1 MNAIDLQGRTAV
13 VTGGASGIGFATARR
28 FLKSGARVEIWD
40 LDDDRLALAGR
51 ALDES
56 SAHGEVG
63 RRRVDVSDVDA
74 VTHAAGQAADAIGPV
89 DILFNCAGVTL
100 EVCPM
105 IEMSLDDWHRNIAVN
120 LDSLFY
126 CCRAFAPAMIARGW
140 GRIVNVASMAG
151 KEGNAF
157 FAAYSAAKG
166 GAIAFTK
173 SLGKELATTGVTVNA
188 IAPALF
194 DTPLTRSAMLG
205 NPNALDAVRDKI
217 PMKRLGHVEEAAA
230 MVAWL
235 VSEHCSFTT
244 GFTFDLSGGRATY

>member
-1 MNAIDLQGRTAV
+1 MNAYDLGGRTAV
-13 VTGGASGIGFATARR
+13 ITGGASGIGYATAER
-28 FLKSGARVEIWD
+28 FLQSGARVQIWD
-40 LDDDRLALAGR
+40 LDEERLTIACDTLSAG
-51 ALDES
+51 
-56 SAHGEVG
+56 GTVVTQQC
-63 RRRVDVSDVDA
+63 VDVSDHRAVGDA
-74 VTHAAGQAADAIGPV
+74 AARSQEALGPV

-105 IEMSLDDWHRNIAVN
+105 IEMSLDAWHRNISVN
-120 LDSLFY
+120 LNSLFY
-126 CCRAFAPAMIARGW
+126 CSRVFAPSMIQRRW

-173 SLGKELATTGVTVNA
+173 SLGKELATSGVTVNA

-194 DTPLTRSAMLG
+194 DTPLARSATAG
-205 NPNALDAVRDKI
+205 NPAALEAMRDKI
-217 PMKRLGHVEEAAA
+217 PMRRLGRVEEAAA
-230 MVAWL
+230 MVSWL
-235 VSEHCSFTT
+235 VSDECSFTT